1 MRSNSTARE
10 LSLGIMITD
19 IPEKGGKE
27 LWSENGA
34 QRLGKMQRAAQDLG
48 GSTFLA
54 RRRKKIKKSVLPLL
68 T

>member
-1 MRSNSTARE
+1 
-10 LSLGIMITD
+10 MITD

-34 QRLGKMQRAAQDLG
+34 QRRGQMQRATQDLG